1 MALTLD
7 RDTTERLPTSIK
19 EFFAV
24 HWELEV
30 GDLKAMLLL
39 EYILKE
45 IGPTLY
51 NCGVLEAQAQ
61 AQEMIGELDGTCHEP
76 EYRFWDG

>member
-7 RDTTERLPTSIK
+7 KDTAERLRTSIK
-19 EFFAV
+19 EYFAV
-24 HWELEV
+24 HWEQDI
-30 GDLKAMLLL
+30 GDLKVRLLL
-39 EYILKE
+39 EYMLKE

-51 NCGVLEAQAQ
+51 NRGVLDAQAQ

-76 EYRFWDG
+76 EFRFWDR